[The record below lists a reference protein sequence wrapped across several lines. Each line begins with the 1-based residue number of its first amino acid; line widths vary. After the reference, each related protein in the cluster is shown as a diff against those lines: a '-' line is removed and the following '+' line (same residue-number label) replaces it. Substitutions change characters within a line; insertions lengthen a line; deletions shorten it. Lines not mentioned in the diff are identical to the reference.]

1 MSHILPYVTS
11 VLWVMCVSLS
21 WFHNCLT
28 GRLRY
33 FKISDISFC
42 LKVLSSIPRGSF
54 LPPYLFI
61 LLTGDTVVQLITQ
74 NTFFLGNIK
83 LFVLSYKMIIAD
95 TVRCRVFEGSWVD
108 NSIFLFYRQT
118 AVINSSIKTEALFLH
133 YKLDDSYIRTDFITD
148 LTHSSTIH

>member
-1 MSHILPYVTS
+1 
-11 VLWVMCVSLS
+11 
-21 WFHNCLT
+21 
-28 GRLRY
+28 
-33 FKISDISFC
+33 
-42 LKVLSSIPRGSF
+42 
-54 LPPYLFI
+54 
-61 LLTGDTVVQLITQ
+61 
-74 NTFFLGNIK
+74 
-83 LFVLSYKMIIAD
+83 MIIAD